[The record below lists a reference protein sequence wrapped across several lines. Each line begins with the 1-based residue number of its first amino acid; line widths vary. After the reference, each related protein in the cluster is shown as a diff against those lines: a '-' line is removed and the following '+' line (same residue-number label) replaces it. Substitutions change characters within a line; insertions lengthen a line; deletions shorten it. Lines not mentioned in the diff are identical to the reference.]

1 MAVVTLKSG
10 WMTAHESTPPLMTN
24 PAIHR
29 GNLKSSVGKVAVA
42 NGDSI
47 ASIYR
52 MCRVPSNARMSDL
65 LLTCGA
71 ITSAAGDIGLY
82 KTTRDGGAVVDVDFF
97 ASAQSLAAALARTSV
112 IRESGV
118 VTPANVEK
126 MIWEQLGLS
135 QDPGLEYD
143 IAITLTAAAT
153 AAESMAL
160 EAQYAI

>member
-1 MAVVTLKSG
+1 MAVVAVKSG
-10 WMTAHESTPPLMTN
+10 WMTSAESTPPLMTN
-24 PAIHR
+24 PAIHK

-47 ASIYR
+47 GSTFR
-52 MCRVPSNARMSDL
+52 LCRIPSNARISNV

-71 ITSAAGDIGLY
+71 ITSAAADIGLY
-82 KTTRDGGAVVDVDFF
+82 KTTRDGGAVVDADFF

-112 IRESGV
+112 VRESGV

-126 MIWEQLGLS
+126 MVWEQLGLT
-135 QDPGLEYD
+135 QDPGIEYD
-143 IAITLTAAAT
+143 VVATLTAAAT

-160 EAQYAI
+160 EVQYAV